1 MIIAEYKC
9 GYCGSSFKLS
19 YFNSV
24 DIPERN
30 VGCTNCRV
38 AGADVKLIKKIRDE
52 RRPEMV
58 GAICDDFKAAVKKK
72 GKKTS
77 SLDYP
82 ISVLTEE
89 RDSIHGLPLR
99 KADQLQKAINIL
111 IGKKYKIVKKEF
123 KKEVEKKETG
133 VVDKHLFKK

>member
-9 GYCGSSFKLS
+9 GYCGSTFKLS

-30 VGCTNCRV
+30 VGCPSCRM

-52 RRPEMV
+52 RGIMKP
-58 GAICDDFKAAVKKK
+58 
-72 GKKTS
+72 KKTS
-77 SLDYP
+77 SLLYP
-82 ISVLTEE
+82 ITVLESE
-89 RDSIHGLPLR
+89 RDDIHNPL
-99 KADQLQKAINIL
+99 KSQVAQLQEAIDIL
-111 IGKKYKIVKKEF
+111 TDEKYRRVREEF